1 MAPFTKVS
9 LLIAAV
15 LAATAGTVLAQSAEG
30 GLYIAGDGFS
40 FKTAAERGLAQNPG
54 GRRFFLLTLPPQA
67 ASLRLNATPAQARQ
81 RERVIAGNGVLLV
94 CQRDLDNRRL
104 NAAQLVPQVVPVRGW
119 PPKGSNALPPGE
131 RYFPGEDR
139 ANLPAADEALR
150 RLRAACA

>member
-1 MAPFTKVS
+1 MPTFTRAS

-15 LAATAGTVLAQSAEG
+15 LAAVAGSAVAQGADG

-40 FKTAAERGLAQNPG
+40 FKTAAQRGLAQNPG
-54 GRRFFLLTLPPQA
+54 GRRFFLLTLPSQA
-67 ASLRLNATPAQARQ
+67 ASLRLNATPAQARV
-81 RERVIAGNGVLLV
+81 RERVITGNGVLLV

-119 PPKGSNALPPGE
+119 PPQGSNQLPPGE

-150 RLRAACA
+150 RLRSTCA

>member
-1 MAPFTKVS
+1 MAPFTKAS
-9 LLIAAV
+9 LRVAAV
-15 LAATAGTVLAQSAEG
+15 LAITAGTAMAQNAEG

-54 GRRFFLLTLPPQA
+54 GRRFFLLTLPPAA
-67 ASLRLNATPAQARQ
+67 ASLRLNATPAQTRL
-81 RERVIAGNGVLLV
+81 RERVMAGNGVLLV

-119 PPKGSNALPPGE
+119 PPQGSNTLPPGE

-139 ANLPAADEALR
+139 SNLPAADEALR
-150 RLRAACA
+150 RLRSACA

>member
-1 MAPFTKVS
+1 MALFTKAS
-9 LLIAAV
+9 LLIAAA
-15 LAATAGTVLAQSAEG
+15 LAAGAAVAQNAEG

-54 GRRFFLLTLPPQA
+54 GRRFFLLTLPPAA
-67 ASLRLNATPAQARQ
+67 ASLRLNATPAQARL

-119 PPKGSNALPPGE
+119 PPKGSAELLPGE
-131 RYFPGEDR
+131 RYFSGEDR

-150 RLRAACA
+150 RLRSTCA